1 MNLREPWF
9 PNSSDA
15 EYQSAFQRARSTASS
30 SISSLRSDGWHRRL
44 PCGRRAA
51 FSSGLRMLQDND
63 SRPVR
68 RDVLP

>member
-30 SISSLRSDGWHRRL
+30 SISPQRSDG
-44 PCGRRAA
+44 
-51 FSSGLRMLQDND
+51 
-63 SRPVR
+63 
-68 RDVLP
+68 